1 MIRGSRERDSIVRMT
16 NHQADGA
23 RFQVDKRLL
32 AASAVL
38 IGVGGALGFA
48 GMLIGG
54 SVALTAGRRW
64 MQQMDASPRELA
76 TLKWQQAN
84 AASRAGKQAWQAANS
99 S

>member
-1 MIRGSRERDSIVRMT
+1 MT
-16 NHQADGA
+16 NNEVAGA
-23 RFQVDKRLL
+23 RLQVDKRLL
-32 AASAVL
+32 TASAVL

-48 GMLIGG
+48 GMMLGG
-54 SVALTAGRRW
+54 SIVLTAGRKW

-84 AASRAGKQAWQAANS
+84 AASRAGKQAWQAAS